1 MSELIRV
8 LIVDDHEVV
17 REGMR
22 MILEAEQDFEVVG
35 EASDGIEAV
44 ALVEKEKPD
53 VVLMDLR
60 MPRMDGLEA
69 LERIRSNWPDVAV
82 VILTT
87 YDEDDLML
95 RGLKAGARGYLLKD
109 TSRGTLFNALRAAAR
124 GETLLMPEVIERV
137 LSEARPKS
145 SLSDT
150 SAEQGVTL
158 TERERE
164 VLSGVA
170 QGETSRKIALN
181 LGITERTVKAHLA
194 SIFNKLGVDSRAAAV
209 AAAIQQGLLDSS

>member
-1 MSELIRV
+1 MIESIRV
-8 LIVDDHEVV
+8 LIADDHEVV
-17 REGMR
+17 REGLR
-22 MILEAEQDFEVVG
+22 LILEAEAGFDVVG
-35 EASDGIEAV
+35 EACDGLEAV
-44 ALVEKEKPD
+44 AQVKQLKPD

-69 LERIRSNWPDVAV
+69 LEQIRVDEPDVAV

-95 RGLKAGARGYLLKD
+95 RGLRAGARGYLLKD
-109 TSRGTLFNALRAAAR
+109 TSRETLFNALRAAVR

-137 LSEARPKS
+137 LAEPRIKQAPNEARAEGGS
-145 SLSDT
+145 GLT
-150 SAEQGVTL
+150 S
-158 TERERE
+158 RERE
-164 VLSGVA
+164 VLAGVA
-170 QGETSRKIALN
+170 RGETSKKIAFD

-209 AAAIQQGLLDSS
+209 AVAIQNGSLDTA

>member
-1 MSELIRV
+1 MSESIRV
-8 LIVDDHEVV
+8 LIADDHEVV

-22 MILEAEQDFEVVG
+22 LILEAESGFEVVG
-35 EASDGIEAV
+35 EACDGVEALAQV
-44 ALVEKEKPD
+44 LELKPD

-69 LERIRSNWPDVAV
+69 LEQIRVEEPEVAV

-109 TSRGTLFNALRAAAR
+109 TSRGTLFNTLRAAAR

-137 LSEARPKS
+137 LAQS
-145 SLSDT
+145 STRKPSVLASVET
-150 SAEQGVTL
+150 GITL
-158 TERERE
+158 TAREQE
-164 VLSGVA
+164 VLSGVVR
-170 QGETSRKIALN
+170 GETSKKIAIN

-209 AAAIQQGLLDSS
+209 AVAIQNRLLNT